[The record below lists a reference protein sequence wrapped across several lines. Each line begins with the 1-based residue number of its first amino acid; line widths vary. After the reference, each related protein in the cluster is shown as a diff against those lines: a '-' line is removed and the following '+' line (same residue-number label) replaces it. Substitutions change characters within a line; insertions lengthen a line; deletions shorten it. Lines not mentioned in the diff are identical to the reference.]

1 MTLRHPPQTRPCDR
15 CGVRIQWRSD
25 RPQHSGLCR
34 DRKMVD
40 PLCFHPA
47 RREVAA

>member
-1 MTLRHPPQTRPCDR
+1 MTLPPLPSTRPCDR
-15 CGVRIQWRSD
+15 CGVHIQWRSD

-34 DRKMVD
+34 DCKMVD
-40 PLCFHPA
+40 PLCFRPD

>member
-1 MTLRHPPQTRPCDR
+1 MTLPRLPLTRPCDR

-34 DRKMVD
+34 DCKATD
-40 PLCFHPA
+40 PPCFRPD

>member
-1 MTLRHPPQTRPCDR
+1 MTPRRLPLTRPCDR

-25 RPQHSGLCR
+25 RPGRSGLCR
-34 DRKMVD
+34 DCKAAD
-40 PLCFHPA
+40 PLCFRPD